1 VYPVSLRR
9 GAGAVNTS
17 LQIYL
22 YRNQLQLTT
31 PDAFYSDGHRYRPA
45 VDAVNHLKSFLP
57 TVKDVL
63 VLGTGLGSMVQ
74 VLRHKGFS
82 PRFTLVE
89 YDKTVLEWAIEF
101 LAPLRA
107 NLEPVCMDAQLY
119 MGRNTHKYDL
129 IFVDVFNGRVVP
141 AFVTSA
147 QFLAQCRN
155 SLAPGGRLILN
166 YIINDP
172 RQWDEVVAAFAIL
185 FPIHQVLEIQ
195 VNRILISG

>member
-1 VYPVSLRR
+1 
-9 GAGAVNTS
+9 
-17 LQIYL
+17 
-22 YRNQLQLTT
+22 
-31 PDAFYSDGHRYRPA
+31 
-45 VDAVNHLKSFLP
+45 
-57 TVKDVL
+57 
-63 VLGTGLGSMVQ
+63 
-74 VLRHKGFS
+74 
-82 PRFTLVE
+82 
-89 YDKTVLEWAIEF
+89 
-101 LAPLRA
+101 
-107 NLEPVCMDAQLY
+107 MDAQLY

-172 RQWDEVVAAFAIL
+172 RQWDEVAAAFAIL